1 MKVKQI
7 RKTGGA
13 YVLGTVIAAVCIIIY
28 ITALVQAAIRL
39 YLNIE
44 QYRVTAEHEFA
55 NIANI
60 AAATGTQGFM
70 DERFIQTMNNALSYS
85 QSIEAMIISGPEG
98 EYAFEREKNRSVT
111 WVNNSPRFINRFGI
125 SSQSYFRPL
134 PIPDLRN
141 VNIQAVAGAFSYT
154 EFSKI
159 LKETLFI
166 ILAGFAVAF
175 FTMLIQS
182 LLVKPAA
189 LETDKIKNI
198 ISPDHAYKNED
209 ETETAFMENEIMEN
223 EAEEPEP
230 QGLFSP
236 RSDIGWEEYTKDRLE
251 AELHRCASTEKDL
264 TLFMIEFANE
274 INDAMFKQAAD
285 EAVHF
290 FASRDLLFEY
300 GDKGITVIYPGI
312 ELEAGILK
320 AQKFLHHMV
329 EKFPHS
335 YKTNTSLYI
344 GLTSRSGRLLN
355 SGRMLM
361 EAMEALQRART
372 DRESPIIAFKSDPEK
387 YRKFIAS
394 QTPQRS

>member
-7 RKTGGA
+7 RKTGES
-13 YVLGTVIAAVCIIIY
+13 YVVGTVIAAVCIVIY
-28 ITALVQAAIRL
+28 VAALVQAAVRL
-39 YLNIE
+39 YLSVE
-44 QYRVTAEHEFA
+44 QQRITAEQEFSQ
-55 NIANI
+55 IASL

-70 DERFIQTMNNALSYS
+70 DDRFIQAMNGTLATSK
-85 QSIEAMIISGPEG
+85 SIEAMIISGPEG
-98 EYAFEREKNRSVT
+98 EYAFERQKDRSVI

-134 PIPDLRN
+134 PIRDMRN
-141 VNIQAVAGAFSYT
+141 VNIQAVAGTFNYT

-159 LKETLFI
+159 LKETLLL

-175 FTMLIQS
+175 FTMLLQS
-182 LLVKPAA
+182 LLGKPASPA
-189 LETDKIKNI
+189 TDKIKNVTARNYAQNTFE
-198 ISPDHAYKNED
+198 SDT
-209 ETETAFMENEIMEN
+209 ETEFMESETDESG
-223 EAEEPEP
+223 PK
-230 QGLFSP
+230 GLFSP
-236 RSDIGWEEYTKDRLE
+236 RSDIGWEEYTKDRLD

-264 TLFMIEFANE
+264 TLFMIEFANR
-274 INDAMFKQAAD
+274 ISDAMFKQAAD

-290 FASRDLLFEY
+290 FASRDLLFEN

-312 ELEAGILK
+312 ELEAGIKK
-320 AQKFLHHMV
+320 AKEFLHHIV

-361 EAMEALQRART
+361 EAMEALQRAKT

-394 QTPQRS
+394 QNPPHS

>member
-1 MKVKQI
+1 MKVMQK
-7 RKTGGA
+7 RKAGES
-13 YVLGTVIAAVCIIIY
+13 YVFVTIIAAVCIVIY
-28 ITALVQAAIRL
+28 LAALIQGAIRL
-39 YLNIE
+39 YLSVERQKI
-44 QYRVTAEHEFA
+44 TAEQEFA

-60 AAATGTQGFM
+60 ASNTGAQDFM
-70 DERFIQTMNNALSYS
+70 NERYIQTINNALAYS
-85 QSIEAMIISGPEG
+85 KSLEALIISGPDG
-98 EYAFEREKNRSVT
+98 EYAFEQEKNRSVT

-141 VNIQAVAGAFSYT
+141 VNIQAVAGSFSYT
-154 EFSKI
+154 DFSRI
-159 LKETLFI
+159 LKETLFL
-166 ILAGFAVAF
+166 ILIGFAVAF
-175 FTMLIQS
+175 FTMLLQS
-182 LLVKPAA
+182 LLGKAPAA
-189 LETDKIKNI
+189 AEN
-198 ISPDHAYKNED
+198 
-209 ETETAFMENEIMEN
+209 TETVSGCEQNDSEPDEETVLMESEE
-223 EAEEPEP
+223 EEPEP

-236 RSDIGWEEYTKDRLE
+236 RSDIGREEYTKDRLD

-264 TLFMIEFANE
+264 TLLMIEFANA
-274 INDAMFKQAAD
+274 INDSMLKQAAD
-285 EAVHF
+285 EAVYF

-300 GDKGITVIYPGI
+300 GDHGITVIYPGI
-312 ELEAGILK
+312 DLEAGIKK
-320 AQKFLHHMV
+320 ARDFLHHIV

-344 GLTSRSGRLLN
+344 GLTSRSGRLVN

-394 QTPQRS
+394 QNPQRS